1 MKVRTNITKQGWG
14 VSHVDLSSE
23 IEVKK
28 RRGKDDYNFSF
39 DVCGVSRNDSEALEA
54 IKNKIVEMFSEQAT
68 ETDND
73 DKKYFV
79 YDAETL
85 DTEEFDN
92 FDHAKSCF
100 DDRSDHYANLPED
113 DSEVYLLQPIQKGF
127 WKREDGES
135 FVVRKYDI

>member
-1 MKVRTNITKQGWG
+1 MKVRTKITKQGW
-14 VSHVDLSSE
+14 VVNHVDLSSD
-23 IEVKK
+23 IKTKK
-28 RRGKDDYNFSF
+28 RRGSDDYNISF
-39 DVCGVSRNDSEALEA
+39 DVSGFSKNDLEALEV
-54 IKNKIVEMFSEQAT
+54 IKNNIIELFHEQET
-68 ETDND
+68 ENND

-100 DDRSDHYANLPED
+100 DDRCDHYANLPED